1 MKVLQVIALFVLAVA
16 IAYAGFRY
24 TGGFGATD
32 SEKPRY
38 IINDIYSLV
47 IIPGENSAC
56 EAAVGYREKHVI
68 GTFVAT
74 PAKELVC
81 DRYYFED
88 KPDDAEVGL
97 HARNRHKHYAALF
110 GSIPEHGVGRWGIA
124 EDRHLRLFE
133 GGAKGGLLVLQR
145 EADAVHRAD
154 GLLELFRADQFV
166 LMHKP

>member
-88 KPDDAEVGL
+88 KPDDV
-97 HARNRHKHYAALF
+97 
-110 GSIPEHGVGRWGIA
+110 
-124 EDRHLRLFE
+124 FE
-133 GGAKGGLLVLQR
+133 GAPVVLVELTNGEYHWILQSQLIV
-145 EADAVHRAD
+145 E
-154 GLLELFRADQFV
+154 LEE
-166 LMHKP
+166 